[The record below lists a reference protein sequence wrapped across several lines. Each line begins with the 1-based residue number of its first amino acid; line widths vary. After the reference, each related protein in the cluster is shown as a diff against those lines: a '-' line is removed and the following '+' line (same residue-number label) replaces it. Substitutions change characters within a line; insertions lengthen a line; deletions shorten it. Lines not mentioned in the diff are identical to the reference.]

1 MNDPADKLFEARLP
15 DLTYRAE
22 RSGAGVFSHFLD
34 ERQCVLAEQWCSRN
48 CGGLRYLLW
57 GGFPEARRKML
68 AVYPDYCQDYI
79 MEGFPMVCLSFS
91 YRNEDSLTHRD
102 FLGSFMGARLKR
114 ETIGDIITGEGLTQA
129 FVTDVAAKDLSSAVT
144 KIGRVGVKVST
155 DLPFQMDTSQEFK
168 EISGTVASL
177 RLDCVVSLAANVSR
191 EKAAG
196 LIRSDKVEVN
206 HFPPSGV
213 SQEICEGDVLSIRG
227 SGRFILSGIGG
238 ETKKGRVHINLRKF
252 I

>member
-1 MNDPADKLFEARLP
+1 MNDPADKLFEARLS
-15 DLTYRAE
+15 DLTFRAE

-34 ERQCVLAEQWCSRN
+34 ERQCVIAEQWCSRN

-68 AVYPDYCQDYI
+68 AVYPVYCQDYI

-177 RLDCVVSLAANVSR
+177 RLDAVLSGLLNAGRAAA
-191 EKAAG
+191 EG
-196 LIRSDKVEVN
+196 LIADGRVCVNSFAVQKATKKVTA
-206 HFPPSGV
+206 
-213 SQEICEGDVLSIRG
+213 GDVITVRG
-227 SGRFILSGIGG
+227 AGKFKIISAGG
-238 ETKKGRVHINLRKF
+238 ATRKGRERVLAEKYL
-252 I
+252 